1 MPTVI
6 SRKFIASCI
15 LVAALIV
22 PAAAMAAGAGTCSA
36 CQVYNDPPSSAGGS
50 KATSEKKKTV
60 APSVTTRKVLNSVP
74 KSAHRNTLRKIATD
88 SRYGASIGKIPVAT
102 VKTPSASLGRSLL
115 GAVIPSPGSG
125 STGRLGA
132 LLAVIVLTT
141 IAIGIN
147 AIRKQRT

>member
-6 SRKFIASCI
+6 SRTFIASCI
-15 LVAALIV
+15 LVAALII
-22 PAAAMAAGAGTCSA
+22 PAGAMASGAGGCSA
-36 CQVYNDPPSSAGGS
+36 CQQYTETTPSAGGS
-50 KATSEKKKTV
+50 KATSGKKKTV
-60 APSVTTRKVLNSVP
+60 APSVTTRKTLNSVP
-74 KSAHRNTLRKIATD
+74 KSAHRKTLTKIATD

-102 VKTPSASLGRSLL
+102 AKTPSASVGRSL
-115 GAVIPSPGSG
+115 GAVITSSGSG

>member
-6 SRKFIASCI
+6 SRTFIASCI

-22 PAAAMAAGAGTCSA
+22 PAGAMAAGAGGCSA
-36 CQVYNDPPSSAGGS
+36 CQQYTETTPSAGGS
-50 KATSEKKKTV
+50 KATSGKKKTV
-60 APSVTTRKVLNSVP
+60 APSVTTRKALNSVP
-74 KSAHRNTLRKIATD
+74 KSAHRKTLTKIATD
-88 SRYGASIGKIPVAT
+88 SRFGASIGKLPVAT
-102 VKTPSASLGRSLL
+102 AETPSASVGRSL
-115 GAVIPSPGSG
+115 GAVFMRPGSG

>member
-1 MPTVI
+1 
-6 SRKFIASCI
+6 

-22 PAAAMAAGAGTCSA
+22 PAGAMAAGTGTCSA
-36 CQVYNDPPSSAGGS
+36 CQQYTDNPPSAGGS
-50 KATSEKKKTV
+50 KATSVKKKTV
-60 APSVTTRKVLNSVP
+60 APSVITRKALNSVP
-74 KSAHRNTLRKIATD
+74 KSERASFKKITTD

-102 VKTPSASLGRSLL
+102 VKTPSASLGRSL
-115 GAVIPSPGSG
+115 GAVITSPGSG

>member
-6 SRKFIASCI
+6 SRTFIASCI

-22 PAAAMAAGAGTCSA
+22 PAGAMASGAGGCSA
-36 CQVYNDPPSSAGGS
+36 CQQYTETTPSAGGS
-50 KATSEKKKTV
+50 KATSGKKKTV
-60 APSVTTRKVLNSVP
+60 APSVTTRKALKSVP
-74 KSAHRNTLRKIATD
+74 KSAHRNTLEKIATD

-102 VKTPSASLGRSLL
+102 VKTPSASVGRSLL

-141 IAIGIN
+141 IAISIN